1 MQQLETQYCYYSNF
15 NLFESTSQLLKRDK
29 FVKSLLQTLGEEWR
43 IYAGRAIT
51 IELDGQINH
60 FAWQFCFEKLLFAW
74 LENEDSQY
82 TEFYEQSIQ
91 RISPYNI
98 DVVYFRPVF
107 DGFFYSAQQLW
118 QKMRLSRPPS
128 QESFKSLDQIK
139 QEEIKPMSNILKPLV
154 IVSERIINYFRK
166 EEQTQPQRLEY
177 PQYQQPSWKQI
188 SKLTEDSLPLELIE
202 NAYIYVSQFIQK
214 TYKNCQVAKSFIV
227 NIIELNHEVLSKF
240 QISNQQIKI
249 RIMQPSSL
257 MYDNLLSIWTLANAG
272 VQPQYFDLID
282 RAKSLLGNNWKD
294 NYQQPV
300 EVFFQMM
307 AKLYGNIILNPQ
319 IKSEDQLNHLLQN
332 MRIQM
337 AQLWEQEIV
346 QSTLQK
352 Q

>member
-1 MQQLETQYCYYSNF
+1 MQQLEMQYCYYSNF
-15 NLFESTSQLLKRDK
+15 NLFESTSQLLKKDK
-29 FVKSLLQTLGEEWR
+29 FVKSLLKTLGEEWR
-43 IYAGRAIT
+43 IYAGQAIT
-51 IELDGQINH
+51 IQLDGQINQM
-60 FAWQFCFEKLLFAW
+60 AWQFCFENLLFAW

-82 TEFYEQSIQ
+82 LEFYDKSIQ

-128 QESFKSLDQIK
+128 QESFKSLDQIN

-154 IVSERIINYFRK
+154 VVSERIINYFRK
-166 EEQTQPQRLEY
+166 EEQVQTQRIEQQQ
-177 PQYQQPSWKQI
+177 QYQQPSWKQI
-188 SKLTEDSLPLELIE
+188 SKLTEDSLPLDLIE
-202 NAYIYVSQFIQK
+202 NAYIYVNQFIQK

-272 VQPQYFDLID
+272 VQPQYFDLIG
-282 RAKSLLGNNWKD
+282 RTKSLLGNNWKD

-300 EVFFQMM
+300 EIFFQMM
-307 AKLYGNIILNPQ
+307 AKLNGNIILNPQ
-319 IKSEDQLNHLLQN
+319 IKSEDQLNHLLKN

-346 QSTLQK
+346 QQTQQK
-352 Q
+352 